1 MGLRAAGLAKWGDR
15 RHMASDRA
23 IRVMIVDDHADARSG
38 FRFALLAFDDL
49 QVVAEAKNCQE
60 ALAACDRLRD
70 TEALPD
76 VVLMDMLMPGM
87 DGVATTKAIL
97 DRHPEVRVIALA
109 SPDTEMLVQD
119 ALRAGAI
126 GYLLKASTLDEL
138 AEAIRAA
145 HAGQAPASPASA
157 HALAKAHPE

>member
-1 MGLRAAGLAKWGDR
+1 
-15 RHMASDRA
+15 
-23 IRVMIVDDHADARSG
+23 MIVDDHADARSG
-38 FRFALLAFDDL
+38 IRIALLAFDDL
-49 QVVAEAKNCQE
+49 EFVAEAKNCLE
-60 ALAACDRLRD
+60 ALAVCDRLRD

-87 DGVATTKAIL
+87 DGVATTQAIL

-109 SPDTEMLVQD
+109 SFDTETLVQE

-126 GYLLKASTLDEL
+126 GYLLKSAAIDEL

-145 HAGQAPASPASA
+145 HAGRPAPVPAAARDLGQSA
-157 HALAKAHPE
+157 PGAGP